1 MTALLAYVGPGA
13 GLSFLGSLLAVVVV
27 IAVGLLGLVIYPLK
41 LVLGWYRGGVT
52 QSPGESASCPPQ
64 ATSV

>member
-27 IAVGLLGLVIYPLK
+27 IAIGLLGLVVYPLK
-41 LVLGWYRGGVT
+41 LVLAWYRGAAT
-52 QSPGESASCPPQ
+52 QSLDESASCPTQ
-64 ATSV
+64 ANSI

>member
-41 LVLGWYRGGVT
+41 LVLGWYRGAAP
-52 QSPGESASCPPQ
+52 QSPDVSASCPTQ
-64 ATSV
+64 TNSV